1 MGVASAFSQEIIT
14 GFAQGTSYKIVY
26 YPEHQA
32 IQKSQ
37 VDAILQQLDSSLSIY
52 KPYSLISQFNH
63 PETSEIKVD
72 KHLKNVL
79 AGSFKHWKLSKG
91 KFDITVAPLS
101 ELYGLGNKAVSPSP
115 SPAQIKSALDLVGM
129 KNISLVQDMLIK
141 HKPGVKIDV
150 NGIAQGYSV
159 DVLAEFLESK
169 DIHNYLV
176 ELGGE
181 IKTKG
186 THPDGRKFKIALEI
200 PSKNSDSLQYKTLE
214 IYHTAIT
221 TSGAKKHHH
230 INPKTGKIY
239 STAMLSVSV
248 FAKTAMDADAFDNY
262 IIAMKPKKVKKIA
275 GRKNIEVIL
284 TY

>member
-101 ELYGLGNKAVSPSP
+101 ELYGLGNKAVSSSP

-159 DVLAEFLESK
+159 DILAEFLENK
-169 DIHNYLV
+169 EIHNYLV

-186 THPDGRKFKIALEI
+186 THPDGRKFKIAIEV
-200 PSKNSDSLQYKTLE
+200 PNTKNDSLNYRTLE
-214 IYHTAIT
+214 IYNTSIT
-221 TSGAKKHHH
+221 TSGTTKKHH
-230 INPKTGKIY
+230 INPQNGKVY
-239 STAMLSVSV
+239 STRILYATVITT
-248 FAKTAMDADAFDNY
+248 TAMDADAIDNY
-262 IIAMKPKKVKKIA
+262 IITMKPKKAKRWA
-275 GRKNIEVIL
+275 RKNKLEVIL
-284 TY
+284 N